1 MYLYI
6 FITST
11 TKILKNS
18 DLFLENMAKNKR
30 EEKFYPAEEQGIT
43 KRKTSQQIKEE
54 MDLGEADEDVYSE
67 EGLEKLEAD
76 DELEP
81 WEEGFMEGAKDAGQL
96 GKDALT
102 GEPLMDVDDVVETEI
117 DGKFYRFSC
126 KENAIK
132 FRQKKKE
139 EKKKGKKI

>member
-1 MYLYI
+1 MV
-6 FITST
+6 
-11 TKILKNS
+11 KK
-18 DLFLENMAKNKR
+18 KK
-30 EEKFYPAEEQGIT
+30 EEKLYPAEEQGIT
-43 KRKTSQQIKEE
+43 KRKTSEQIKEE

-81 WEEGFMEGAKDAGQL
+81 WEEGFMEGAKDAGQF

-117 DGKFYRFSC
+117 DGKFYRFTN

-132 FRQKKKE
+132 FKKKKKE
-139 EKKKGKKI
+139 EKKSKLYQRT